1 MKKSISLLIAVI
13 MVASLFAG
21 CSSSEALNSVGT
33 SVDGNEVNIEAA
45 AVKLVNAVEKGGYN
59 LVKTDELKS
68 WIDEGKEM
76 IVIDTMPA
84 DFYAKGHIPTAKN
97 AVMPKTSLA
106 DATDEEKAAFEALLG
121 DDKDA
126 TIVVYCGF
134 TACGRS
140 DAGAAYAT
148 ELGYTNVYRQPGGII
163 AWRNAG
169 FEEEK

>member
-1 MKKSISLLIAVI
+1 
-13 MVASLFAG
+13 
-21 CSSSEALNSVGT
+21 
-33 SVDGNEVNIEAA
+33 
-45 AVKLVNAVEKGGYN
+45 
-59 LVKTDELKS
+59 
-68 WIDEGKEM
+68 M

-84 DFYAKGHIPTAKN
+84 DFYGKGHIPTAKN

-106 DATDEEKAAFEALLG
+106 DATDDEKAAFEAQLG

-126 TIVVYCGF
+126 LIVVYCGF

-140 DAGAAYAT
+140 DAGAAYAV

-169 FEEEK
+169 YEEEK